1 MFTLEVYGVKDILGI
16 QYGFKGF
23 VDKNYPP
30 VKVNLPAH
38 QYLFLI
44 EGFNDLSLLCMD
56 LHTLYV
62 CFHLS
67 D

>member
-30 VKVNLPAH
+30 VKVCSMANIKVEL
-38 QYLFLI
+38 QLKVL
-44 EGFNDLSLLCMD
+44 NSSKSL
-56 LHTLYV
+56 
-62 CFHLS
+62 
-67 D
+67 